1 MKVTEY
7 LYGLLS
13 GVDPETGEVVDLSD
27 PNISKAILEL
37 ALLTQDGL
45 SYKKDGGEN
54 LLQYPSEKLF
64 NELKTWRLEE
74 AYIQG
79 LPAYYI
85 FSDRELREIANGDIE
100 RKEDLILVKGINR
113 IKYDNYGEAIY
124 NIINDVLSD
133 SGWIMPESLKEPA
146 KEKEN
151 SRTLE
156 QILDSRENCV
166 SYRRGDCNGMRCLC
180 EEYERAFDI
189 SEEEIANWPKL
200 MDASAQGKDFWT
212 RYEKGRTT

>member
-13 GVDPETGEVVDLSD
+13 GVNPETGEVVDLSD
-27 PNISKAILEL
+27 PNISKAMLEL

-74 AYIQG
+74 AHIQG

-85 FSDRELREIANGDIE
+85 FSDRELREIANGDRQYLLHFQAE
-100 RKEDLILVKGINR
+100 PHHSRVFLQGCSK
-113 IKYDNYGEAIY
+113 
-124 NIINDVLSD
+124 VL
-133 SGWIMPESLKEPA
+133 
-146 KEKEN
+146 
-151 SRTLE
+151 
-156 QILDSRENCV
+156 
-166 SYRRGDCNGMRCLC
+166 
-180 EEYERAFDI
+180 
-189 SEEEIANWPKL
+189 
-200 MDASAQGKDFWT
+200 
-212 RYEKGRTT
+212 

>member
-74 AYIQG
+74 AHIQG

-113 IKYDNYGEAIY
+113 IKYDN
-124 NIINDVLSD
+124 
-133 SGWIMPESLKEPA
+133 
-146 KEKEN
+146 
-151 SRTLE
+151 
-156 QILDSRENCV
+156 
-166 SYRRGDCNGMRCLC
+166 
-180 EEYERAFDI
+180 
-189 SEEEIANWPKL
+189 
-200 MDASAQGKDFWT
+200 
-212 RYEKGRTT
+212 